1 MSSKTREERVVSI
14 QFDNKSFEK
23 NISAT
28 LSSLDRLKEK
38 LSFKGVKD
46 GFASITKAASNV
58 NLDSVEKSVEVLQ
71 AKFSALDVMAVTAL
85 ANITTA
91 AMNSGA
97 KIVKAL
103 TIDPVMTGFSE
114 YETKINAVQT
124 ILANTASKGTDIA
137 DVTRVLDELNTYAD
151 KTIYNFAEMT
161 RNIGKFTA
169 AGVGLEE
176 SASAIKGISNLAAS
190 SGSNAQQTATAM
202 YQLSQ
207 ALAAGTVKLMD
218 WNSVV
223 NAGMGGEKFQ
233 EALKQTAREHGIAV
247 DAMIKKNGSFRES
260 LQEGWI
266 SADILNETLK
276 KFTVEGATEYAN
288 AMMTSGKWTQA
299 QADALIKEAQMME
312 DAATK
317 VKTVTQ
323 LWDTLKESVQSG
335 WAQTWELIIGDFEDS
350 KYLLSSIGDF
360 LTNLI
365 GKASDARNALLQNG
379 MGSRWRPFVAEIEQ
393 AGISADVFSEKLKEI
408 ARVNGVAIDEMIAE
422 YGSLEKAINKGKIS
436 TNLLRTALRA
446 FTDTADGSNAKLIEI
461 RDSLNSSS
469 GYMYQLTAEMEHMT
483 GRELFF
489 DSLKNA
495 LQPIISILGAIGTA
509 WRDAFPPMQGSTLYG
524 IIAGLNKFTQ
534 YLVISERNVENI
546 TNTLRG
552 LFAILDL
559 ILNLGLAPINLAFK
573 VMIEVGRQLFEALGF
588 VNTGILDITGNIGDM
603 IAKFRDW
610 YEEHS
615 IINRAVEITASLIV
629 GLIRGISDFI
639 KTLYQ
644 LAPVQMTITAVTKS
658 LDLMGQILDI
668 YFIQGA
674 KAVHNLIE
682 NLLKL
687 DNITL
692 DGILGAFKTFKEE
705 FIDYIADFDNIP
717 VDIMQ
722 GLVNGINRAKNSA
735 SEAMRQVGEGI
746 LNAIKD
752 VLQIHS
758 PSVKMT
764 EVGAFAMEGFL
775 NGIKSVFGTIFS
787 IVGSF
792 IQAFLD
798 MFNGIA
804 LGDVFIVGSL
814 VGIFYTMN
822 KTLNVLKA
830 FSTPFEKIG
839 DVFDSLSGVLDSVSD
854 IANAKAKQIKSEALL
869 NIAKAIAILTGS
881 LIALTLVDQGKLASS
896 IVILA
901 GLAGALLALTK
912 ISEKIGV
919 GEGLSFGKLSVMMMS
934 MSASILIMSFA
945 LKSLSGINS
954 ETMTTTL
961 GLLGGILLSFLSILV
976 IYGKFA
982 SNGASF
988 DSISK
993 VGSLMLKLSVSFGLI
1008 AIAVKAISLLSY
1020 DEMAKAAVFATG
1032 VTVLF
1037 AAISTI
1043 SRIAGSNADKAG
1055 KLMMKMT
1062 VALGLMV
1069 GVAKLAASLSIGEIS
1084 KALTFVT
1091 GIGIIFT
1098 AVIAATALAGEHADK
1113 ASKMILKMSLAI
1125 GILSLAVKIIAGMSE
1140 GDIDK
1145 GIKIVGGITVMF
1157 GLLVAVSQLAGE
1169 HADKAG
1175 NMLMKMSIAIGVLA
1189 VAIRLITDL
1198 SESEIDKGIAVM
1210 TKVGLLFTAAIAVSV
1225 MAGKNADKA
1234 GDMILKMSIAIG
1246 ILSLTIR
1253 LIADMS
1259 MSDINKGLKV
1269 ITSITILFSAIMA
1282 MSAIAGKFSMNTKTM
1297 VFLTAYIA
1305 ALSGAVYA
1313 LAQLPIK
1320 NVEGV
1325 VKSLTVLMTGLST
1338 SMLILSKVGPISPSV
1353 IVGIGVMT
1361 LAVAGIATI
1370 LGIMSK
1376 MNINVSLETATSL
1389 SVLLLAM
1396 SAATGVLSVIGRT
1409 GPAAFVGIGALMTL
1423 ITSIGV
1429 FVTAIGALNDKF
1441 PQLETFLNNGI
1452 PILEKIGY
1460 AIGSFVGNII
1470 GGFTAGV
1477 LSGLPEIGKEL
1488 SDFMD
1493 NLQPFIDGCAKIDPS
1508 IANSAMSIAKT
1519 ILALTA
1525 ADVLE
1530 GLTSW
1535 FTGGSSLS
1543 EFGKELAPFGKSLK
1557 EFSDSVE
1564 GINPESLT
1572 AAAKASEALGNM
1584 AASLPN
1590 TGGLAAVFAGEN
1602 NIVDFAEQLVPFGKH
1617 LVAFSNS
1624 LEGLNP
1630 EAVKSSATAGKAL
1643 SSLASSLPNS
1653 GGLAEWIAGGNDL
1666 AEFAKQLV
1674 PFGNAITAYSS
1685 SVAGITPESV
1695 TASENAIKVAKK
1707 VATFIDSLQEIN
1719 TTGVTQFKKAVTE
1732 FASISISTFTSAFS
1746 GSSESVIKIGSTLV
1760 NNIVTGVNNRREA
1773 LNKALKSA
1781 INGAIEALKEKE
1793 AKFQEIG
1800 ESYAKKINSGL
1811 KSKDESIKS
1820 SLSSTIDV
1828 LVNSIRNKYTAF
1840 YQAGEYIAK
1849 GFGNGIKDTTWYASL
1864 KSKEMAD
1871 AAAKAARKALDEHS
1885 PSRVF
1890 GKIGEF
1896 AGLGFIREL
1905 AKFIIEAER
1914 TGRDIG
1920 NASTSGLRRGI
1931 DALTAIDMPYSN
1943 FNNTVTPIMDISSLK
1958 NTLDSINNSFRL
1970 QLSADVVTHVSAIDD
1985 MITQSSQ
1992 MDSILDKYTSKIDSI
2007 LRSVIEEI
2015 QSEDNDKTYIIE
2027 VHVDADGR
2035 EIAKVSAKYMKN
2047 EIEKIDKR
2055 DGRKGGNK

>member
-1 MSSKTREERVVSI
+1 MSSKTREERVVSM

-58 NLDSVEKSVEVLQ
+58 NLDSVGKSVEVLQ

-161 RNIGKFTA
+161 RNIGTFTA

-176 SASAIKGISNLAAS
+176 SAAAIKGISNLAAT
-190 SGSNAQQTATAM
+190 SGSNAQQAATAM

-247 DAMIKKNGSFRES
+247 DAMIKKNGSFRDS

-288 AMMTSGKWTQA
+288 AMMASGKWTQA

-365 GKASDARNALLQNG
+365 GKASDARNTLLQNG
-379 MGSRWRPFVAEIEQ
+379 MGSRWKPFVAEIEQ
-393 AGISADVFSEKLKEI
+393 AGISADAFGEKLKEI
-408 ARVNGVAIDEMIAE
+408 ARANGVAIDEMITE

-469 GYMYQLTAEMEHMT
+469 GYMHQLTAEMEHMT

-495 LQPIISILGAIGTA
+495 LQPIISVLGAIGTA

-524 IIAGLNKFTQ
+524 IIAGLNRFTQ
-534 YLVISERNVENI
+534 YLVISERNVKNI
-546 TNTLRG
+546 TNTFRG

-629 GLIRGISDFI
+629 GLIRNISYFV
-639 KTLYQ
+639 KALYQ

-674 KAVHNLIE
+674 KAIHNLIE

-687 DNITL
+687 DSITL

-735 SEAMRQVGEGI
+735 FEAMRQVGEGI
-746 LNAIKD
+746 LKAIKD

-764 EVGAFAMEGFL
+764 EVGSFAMEGFL
-775 NGIKSVFGTIFS
+775 NGVKSVFGTIFGV
-787 IVGSF
+787 VGSF
-792 IQAFLD
+792 IQTFLD

-814 VGIFYTMN
+814 AGIFYTMN

-839 DVFDSLSGVLDSVSD
+839 GVFDSLSSVLDGVSG

-881 LIALTLVDQGKLASS
+881 LVALTLVDQGKLASS
-896 IVILA
+896 IIILT
-901 GLAGALLALTK
+901 GLAGALLALVK
-912 ISEKIGV
+912 VSEKIGV
-919 GEGLSFGKLSVMMMS
+919 GGGLSFGKLSIMMMS

-945 LKSLSGINS
+945 LRSLSNVNPES
-954 ETMTTTL
+954 MTTTL
-961 GLLGGILLSFLSILV
+961 TLLGGVLLSFLSVIA
-976 IYGKFA
+976 IYGKFV
-982 SNGASF
+982 SSGAS

-993 VGSLMLKLSVSFGLI
+993 VGSMMLKLSISFGLI
-1008 AIAVKAISLLSY
+1008 ALAVKAINLLSY
-1020 DEMAKAAVFATG
+1020 EEMGKAAIFATG
-1032 VTVLF
+1032 VVVLF
-1037 AAISTI
+1037 TAISVI
-1043 SRIAGSNADKAG
+1043 SRISGPNIDKAG

-1069 GVAKLAASLSIGEIS
+1069 GVAKLASTLSIGEIS

-1091 GIGIIFT
+1091 GIGVIFS
-1098 AVIAATALAGEHADK
+1098 AIIAATTLAGEHADK

-1125 GILSLAVKIIAGMSE
+1125 GILSLAVKLIAGMSE

-1145 GIKIVGGITVMF
+1145 GIKIVGGITIMF

-1175 NMLMKMSIAIGVLA
+1175 SMLMKMSIAIGVLA

-1198 SESEIDKGIAVM
+1198 SESEIDKGISVI
-1210 TKVGLLFTAAIAVSV
+1210 TKVGILFSAAIAVSI

-1234 GDMILKMSIAIG
+1234 GDMLLKMSIAIG
-1246 ILSLTIR
+1246 ILTLSIR

-1282 MSAIAGKFSMNTKTM
+1282 MSAIAGKFSMDVKTM

-1325 VKSLTVLMTGLST
+1325 VKSLTILMTGLSS
-1338 SMLILSKVGPISPSV
+1338 SMIILSKVGPISPSV
-1353 IVGIGVMT
+1353 IVGMGVIT
-1361 LAVAGIATI
+1361 LAIAGIATI

-1376 MNINVSLETATSL
+1376 MNINVSLETAASL
-1389 SVLLLAM
+1389 SVLLLSM
-1396 SAATGVLSVIGRT
+1396 SAACVVLSAIGTT

-1429 FVTAIGALNDKF
+1429 FVTAIGALNDRF

-1470 GGFTAGV
+1470 GGLTSGL

-1508 IANSAMSIAKT
+1508 IADSAMSIAKT

-1590 TGGLAAVFAGEN
+1590 TGGLAAIFAGEN
-1602 NIVDFAEQLVPFGKH
+1602 NIVDFAEQLVPFGKY

-1643 SSLASSLPNS
+1643 SSLATSLPNS

-1674 PFGNAITAYSS
+1674 PFGNAITSYSS

-1719 TTGVTQFKKAVTE
+1719 TTGVTQFKNAVNE
-1732 FASISISTFTSAFS
+1732 FASISISTFTNVFS

-1760 NNIVTGVNNRREA
+1760 NNIVSGVNNKREA
-1773 LNKALKSA
+1773 LNKTLKSA
-1781 INGAIEALKEKE
+1781 INGAIESLKEKE
-1793 AKFQEIG
+1793 VKFQEIG

-1820 SLSSTIDV
+1820 SLSSTIDT

-1920 NASTSGLRRGI
+1920 NASTNGLRRGV
-1931 DALTAIDMPYSN
+1931 DALTAIDMPYGN

-1985 MITQSSQ
+1985 MMTQSNQ
-1992 MDSILDKYTSKIDSI
+1992 MDSILDKYTSKIDSM
-2007 LRSVIEEI
+2007 LRRIIEEI
-2015 QSEDNDKTYIIE
+2015 QSEDDDKVYVID

-2035 EIAKVSAKYMKN
+2035 EIAKASAKYMKN